1 MQKLI
6 LDTNVIVSALIS
18 NLFPNKIL
26 YELVLKN
33 KVKICLSDD
42 IYTEYIDVL
51 DRDKF
56 RKFPAFKD
64 KASVVLTK
72 LKEIAIFYQPKIKIE
87 TLSDKSDNKFL
98 ELAVASSAN

>member
-18 NLFPNKIL
+18 NSFPNKIL

-56 RKFPAFKD
+56 RKFPAK
-64 KASVVLTK
+64 
-72 LKEIAIFYQPKIKIE
+72 Q
-87 TLSDKSDNKFL
+87 
-98 ELAVASSAN
+98 ASSSQNLKK